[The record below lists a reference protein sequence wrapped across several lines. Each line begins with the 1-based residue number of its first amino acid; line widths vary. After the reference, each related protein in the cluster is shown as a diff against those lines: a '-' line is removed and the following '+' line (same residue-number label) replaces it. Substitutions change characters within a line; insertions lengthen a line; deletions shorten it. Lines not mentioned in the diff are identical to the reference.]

1 MKKTRRAGPRDPLEG
16 KRAPAFTAL
25 DQQGHQISLKDLQGR
40 PVVLYFYP
48 KDFTPGCT
56 VEACDFRDHWR
67 QVRAAGAAVLGV
79 SKDSVRLHKR
89 FVEKMKLPFTLI
101 ADEGGAVCR
110 KYKVIGKKSL
120 YGRIFK
126 GIIRS
131 TFVIDRKG
139 VVRKVFRRVSV
150 DGHVEEVLAA
160 LRSFA

>member
-1 MKKTRRAGPRDPLEG
+1 MSVSRRAAPRDPLEG

-25 DQQGHQISLKDLQGR
+25 DQEGRQISLKDLQGR

-67 QVRAAGAAVLGV
+67 QVRATGAVVLGV

-89 FVEKMKLPFTLI
+89 FVEKMNLPFNLI
-101 ADEGGAVCR
+101 ADEHGAVCR
-110 KYKVIGKKSL
+110 KYKVIAMKSL

-126 GIIRS
+126 GIVRS
-131 TFVIDRKG
+131 TFVIDGKG
-139 VVRKVFRRVSV
+139 VVRKVFRGVKV
-150 DGHVEEVLAA
+150 NGHVEEVLAA
-160 LRSFA
+160 VRALS

>member
-1 MKKTRRAGPRDPLEG
+1 MKKTRRAGSRDPLEG
-16 KRAPAFTAL
+16 KRAPAFTAP
-25 DQQGHQISLKDLQGR
+25 DQKGHHVSLKDHKGQ

-67 QVRAAGAAVLGV
+67 QVRATGAAVLGV
-79 SKDSVRLHKR
+79 SKDSVGLHKR

-101 ADEGGAVCR
+101 ADSSGAVCR

-120 YGRIFK
+120 YGRIFM

-131 TFVIDRKG
+131 TFIIDRKG

-150 DGHVEEVLAA
+150 DCALATV
-160 LRSFA
+160 F